1 MDTMVV
7 QDVETSKILYRQRKV
22 KCLSLER
29 SVRFRIKD
37 QFRTPQNIKDKLLPL
52 PSLEDVQGAPQYM
65 VIFDITKIYAMRQT
79 CKLSSAFSIP
89 VSRTYREQHSS
100 QFTNDCLSLISQVN
114 LLILEPRNE
123 HLRETLFW
131 TIFRNTIIFKDLD
144 DAIDY
149 GTKLA
154 KRNQPPMAM
163 YSEDGQKILGDG
175 ILDPHS
181 SPPSKLDYVFGMQ
194 SPCNTTEF
202 SSITSGKF

>member
-1 MDTMVV
+1 
-7 QDVETSKILYRQRKV
+7 
-22 KCLSLER
+22 
-29 SVRFRIKD
+29 
-37 QFRTPQNIKDKLLPL
+37 
-52 PSLEDVQGAPQYM
+52 M

-202 SSITSGKF
+202 SSITSGKFQNASALYFCYLVIPQANIGKYHKTCYLPIYYTTLLYATLQYTTLVSTALHCITLLN